1 MAAAKRGSSAR
12 GLGVFAR
19 AVGALL
25 LCGALALA
33 APATAPR
40 ARLGDGDLTVKV
52 SGPHGSSLTVDAT
65 LDKGQACD
73 GTTATADGTAVLS
86 GVVSGAFKLVST
98 SAAIK
103 VHCGA
108 RGVGTPLFDVVVAD
122 NNHALDVTTSPGG
135 SETTT
140 MANFTIHAAIY
151 DDATTGAHSLAGS
164 LQSGGGGGG
173 GDSWWFDTCAGSF
186 EVRSASPPPRI
197 CVI

>member
-1 MAAAKRGSSAR
+1 MG
-12 GLGVFAR
+12 GFAR
-19 AVGALL
+19 AVSALL
-25 LCGALALA
+25 LCASLALA

-122 NNHALDVTTSPGG
+122 NNNVLDVTASPGG
-135 SETTT
+135 ESVHMT
-140 MANFTIHAAIY
+140 NFTIHAAIY
-151 DDATTGAHSLAGS
+151 DDNTTGEHSFAGS
-164 LQSGGGGGG
+164 LQSVGGGGG

-186 EVRSASPPPRI
+186 EVRSAFPPSRI
-197 CVI
+197 SHLCPA